1 MTASP
6 ASPAASPAASPQQP
20 ETFDAIIIGVGQAGN
35 PLATAL
41 SRAGWRTAV
50 IERRFVGGTC
60 VNDGCTPTKTM
71 IASGRV
77 AYLARR
83 AADYGVH
90 TGPVAVDLGEVRRR
104 KQAIVDGMRSGIHDR
119 LRGLAGVELIYGEA
133 QFDRPLAAPH
143 AVTVTLRDGGVRR
156 LSAPTV
162 FINSGARPSP
172 PAIAG
177 LDAVP
182 YCDSTTIMELAEL
195 PDHLL
200 VLGGGYIGLEFG
212 QLFRRLGSR
221 VTIVQRGPQ
230 LVPREDADIAAA
242 LTAILGE
249 DGIDVLLETEAVRV
263 EQGAAGQIVLTL
275 RERGQGG
282 AGERQITGSHLLVA
296 TGRTPNTERLNL
308 PAAGVACDD
317 QGYIRVNERL
327 ETTAAGVY
335 ALGDVKG
342 GPAFTHIAYDD
353 YRIVCANLLGG
364 PPRTTAD
371 RLVPYT
377 IYTDPELGRVGLSQ
391 KEAQQGGRRVRV
403 ASMPMNYVA
412 RANEMGESRG
422 LMKALVAAESDEI
435 LGCAVL
441 GVMGGELMAL
451 IEVAMLGKLPY
462 TALRDGVFAHPALAE
477 SLNTL
482 FDKLEKR

>member
-1 MTASP
+1 MTARPTRSNQ
-6 ASPAASPAASPQQP
+6 PQP
-20 ETFDAIIIGVGQAGN
+20 FDAVIIGVGQAGN

-41 SRAGWRTAV
+41 SRAGRRTAV

-90 TGPVAVDLGEVRRR
+90 TGPVTVDIGEVQRR
-104 KQAIVDGMRSGIHDR
+104 KQAIVDEMRGGIHER
-119 LRGLAGVELIYGEA
+119 LSKLAGVELIYGEA
-133 QFDRPLAAPH
+133 QFASQQSGPASVL
-143 AVTVTLRDGGVRR
+143 VTLPDGGQRR
-156 LSAPTV
+156 LTARTV
-162 FINSGARPSP
+162 FINTGARPSTP
-172 PAIAG
+172 PIPG
-177 LDAVP
+177 LDAVTR
-182 YCDSTTIMELAEL
+182 YDSTTIMELAEL

-221 VTIVQRGPQ
+221 VTIVQRSPQ
-230 LVPREDADIAAA
+230 LLPREDADIAEA
-242 LTAILGE
+242 LTAILRE
-249 DGIDVLLETEAVRV
+249 DGIEVLTAAEAARV
-263 EQGAAGQIVLTL
+263 EQDAAGRITLTV
-275 RERGQGG
+275 RDRGQDGG
-282 AGERQITGSHLLVA
+282 GERQVTGSHLLVA
-296 TGRTPNTERLNL
+296 AGRTPNTERLNL
-308 PAAGVACDD
+308 RAAGVECDD
-317 QGYIRVNERL
+317 KGFIRVNERL
-327 ETTAAGVY
+327 ETNVPGVY

-364 PPRTTAD
+364 PARTTAD
-371 RLVPYT
+371 RPVPYT
-377 IYTDPELGRVGLSQ
+377 VYTDPELGRVGLTE
-391 KEAQQGGRRVRV
+391 KEAQQEGRRVRV

-441 GVMGGELMAL
+441 GVMGGEIMAL

-482 FDKLEKR
+482 FSKVEQKDDGT